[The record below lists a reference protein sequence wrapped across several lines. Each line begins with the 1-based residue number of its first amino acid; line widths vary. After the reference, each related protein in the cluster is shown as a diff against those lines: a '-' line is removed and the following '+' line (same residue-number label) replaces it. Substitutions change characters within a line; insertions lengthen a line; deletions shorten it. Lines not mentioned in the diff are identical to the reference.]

1 MWREGAGAGAR
12 GDSPAMA
19 EKASASAQSL
29 TKALR
34 VAERKQPMTLPAAS
48 LPGRCLRQLLSLS
61 MSLTAHRPCFFRK
74 LFFPSSLSMET
85 QNSNRKEKKKRKNSQ
100 APSGPAKPSPGSALT
115 ARPGT
120 GRAPG
125 ASETAFWL
133 RAGVFFQFR
142 KAGFPQALE
151 FILPLVPW
159 WLKHGPLSLWSYWSG
174 GKGQRGRAQMP
185 SREVVAGRFSPRGLP
200 GRCAPCTPRNPGR
213 PGGPGRGTGRLRS

>member
-1 MWREGAGAGAR
+1 MWREGAGAGAG

-19 EKASASAQSL
+19 EKASASVQSL

-34 VAERKQPMTLPAAS
+34 VAERKQPMILPAAS

-115 ARPGT
+115 RRPGT
-120 GRAPG
+120 GRALG
-125 ASETAFWL
+125 ASETAFSL
-133 RAGVFFQFR
+133 RTGVFQFR

-151 FILPLVPW
+151 FILPLVTW
-159 WLKHGPLSLWSYWSG
+159 WLKHGPLSLVLVVLLVRRQG
-174 GKGQRGRAQMP
+174 TARQGTDAFQRGRCWKVLSEGP
-185 SREVVAGRFSPRGLP
+185 PRP
-200 GRCAPCTPRNPGR
+200 
-213 PGGPGRGTGRLRS
+213 LRAVHAA